1 MTIHYEI
8 TRWSSNLAAQSISY
22 EVKHRADAARLAL
35 RRAVYDLL
43 EGNALLDRP
52 IAYDLMRK
60 AECATI
66 RPKGRGYCVRHI
78 FEINNGLNGYVE
90 LWAIHRER
98 AAA

>member
-8 TRWSSNLAAQSISY
+8 TRWPSGLAMDALSF

-66 RPKGRGYCVRHI
+66 RPKGRGYCVRQT
-78 FEINNGLNGYVE
+78 FEIGGPLNGYVE
-90 LWAIHRER
+90 LWAIHRDR

>member
-8 TRWSSNLAAQSISY
+8 TRWRSGLAMEPVSY
-22 EVKHRADAARLAL
+22 EVRHKSHSARLAL
-35 RRAVYDLL
+35 RRAVYEML
-43 EGNALLDRP
+43 EDNGLLDRP

-60 AECATI
+60 ADCAVI
-66 RPKGRGYCVRHI
+66 KPKGCGYCVRHL
-78 FEINNGLNGYVE
+78 FEIGGHLNGYVE